1 MNKSNQRYTLVSLGN
16 PYETIYLQNVRSGL
30 AVYGKQ
36 EPNTSAGIKVLLG
49 QLKAGGQLPVLTD

>member
-1 MNKSNQRYTLVSLGN
+1 MLFSLGN
-16 PYETIYLQNVRSGL
+16 PYEMIYLRNVRSGL

-36 EPNTSAGIKVLLG
+36 EPNTSAGIQVLLG